1 MPLMTSREAMEAALL
16 DDPDDLVRHAA
27 YADMLIEDGDP
38 RGDFIRIQL
47 QLEDATLAANVRK
60 ELEAQSAV
68 ILKQHE
74 REWLGPL
81 YDSVYP
87 EKVSPNPREFQME
100 WRRGWIDS
108 VDLQIVDEIAIS
120 RLAQNPFAKLLR
132 SISGFFWEEVGR
144 RIGTIS
150 WPNLR
155 SLRLEMDR
163 TASAVIALIAN
174 RSLARLTQLAL
185 DEYYPHRDFDPHDD
199 EPVWLADFCASPLSL
214 TLQDLAIVD
223 LNFDD
228 GSIDTLLSTG
238 MIGRLKR
245 LDLRKNGITD
255 DGALALAAHPDV
267 RKLKYLNL
275 ESNLLS
281 AVGIEALATVGHCIS
296 THQRFG
302 NLGTI
307 QGDL

>member
-1 MPLMTSREAMEAALL
+1 MEAALL
-16 DDPDDLVRHAA
+16 DDPDDLVRYAA

-47 QLEDATLAANVRK
+47 QLEEEMLAADSRK
-60 ELEAQSAV
+60 ELESQSGA

-87 EKVSPNPREFQME
+87 EKVRPGSREFRME

-108 VDLQIVDEIAIS
+108 VELQVVDEIAIS

-132 SISGFFWEEVGR
+132 SISGVFREEVGEK
-144 RIGTIS
+144 IGTTS

-155 SLRLEMDR
+155 SLRLKMNR

-174 RSLARLTQLAL
+174 RSLARLTQLTL
-185 DEYYPHRDFDPHDD
+185 DEYDPRRDIDPHDD
-199 EPVWLADFCASPLSL
+199 EPVWLSDFCVSSLSL
-214 TLQDLAIVD
+214 TLKDLTVVD

-228 GSIDTLLSTG
+228 SSIDTLLSAG
-238 MIGRLKR
+238 MIGQLKR
-245 LDLRKNGITD
+245 LDLSKNSITD
-255 DGALALAAHPDV
+255 DGALALAAHLDV
-267 RKLKYLNL
+267 AKLEHLSLDK
-275 ESNLLS
+275 NLLT
-281 AVGIEALATVGHCIS
+281 AIGIEALAAVGHRIS
-296 THQRFG
+296 ADQRFG
-302 NLGTI
+302 YVGTI